1 MDTTTQESDMINI
14 GFTSEEFAAVGKVV
28 RQTDPGIIEMLEEDG
43 IETTDEMIGKVS
55 MECDL
60 DEFED
65 ILNSIT
71 F

>member
-1 MDTTTQESDMINI
+1 MISI

-28 RQTDPGIIEMLEEDG
+28 RQTDAGIIEMLEEDG
-43 IETTDEMIGKVS
+43 IETTDEMIGKVA

-65 ILNSIT
+65 ILDSIT

>member
-1 MDTTTQESDMINI
+1 MIFL

-60 DEFED
+60 DDFED
-65 ILNSIT
+65 TLNSIT

>member
-1 MDTTTQESDMINI
+1 MISL

-28 RQTDPGIIEMLEEDG
+28 RQTDAGIIEMLEEDG
-43 IETTDEMIGKVS
+43 IETTDQMIGKVM

-60 DEFED
+60 DAFEE
-65 ILNSIT
+65 ILDDIT